1 MALDE
6 YPSLNSSLESDNT
19 ELRTHGE
26 HNIGV
31 AMDTPRGLVVPCVKG
46 VAQRSIVDIAAE
58 LRRLQIAGAR
68 GKLSEADMSGTT
80 FSLSNIGSIGGKY
93 AAPVIN
99 PPQVAIGAVG
109 KLQTLP
115 RFDANGEV
123 HAVQMMNFSWAAD
136 HRVVDGAT
144 MARFSNQMKA
154 FIEEPL
160 AMLTTLR

>member
-1 MALDE
+1 M
-6 YPSLNSSLESDNT
+6 
-19 ELRTHGE
+19 
-26 HNIGV
+26 
-31 AMDTPRGLVVPCVKG
+31 KG

-58 LRRLQIAGAR
+58 LRRLQIAGAQS
-68 GKLSEADMSGTT
+68 KLSEADMTGTT
-80 FSLSNIGSIGGKY
+80 FSLSNIGSIGGTY

-115 RFDANGEV
+115 RFDADGHV
-123 HAVQMMNFSWAAD
+123 HAVKMMNFSWAAD

-160 AMLTTLR
+160 AMLATLR